1 MHWPRRSL
9 KYVSHALRTWT
20 HSSFSRGL
28 VSSAS
33 RLSSIEVLGNTYL
46 SDNTTNITPS
56 IISKVPERLYSR
68 PGHPI
73 HILKSLIESHFNQ
86 HGGAGAFECPS
97 ADTFSPLVTPK
108 QNFDDLSFPPD
119 HPGRSLQDSYYVNR
133 DLLLRTHTSAHEVEL
148 FAGGYKNWLLTADV
162 YRRDEIDA
170 SHYPVFHQME
180 GASLFSTS
188 PSGINTLQDNIEY
201 TRYATDQRDLEIE
214 DLTVIDKENPY
225 QSCHDPKQVDL
236 VIESLKL
243 SINGLLLKLF
253 RDAVG
258 VSRGVPL
265 RVRWIPAYFP
275 FTSPSYEVEVF
286 FNGKW
291 LEILGCGVVQQAT
304 LQHASQCKMS

>member
-1 MHWPRRSL
+1 MSIGLHRSS
-9 KYVSHALRTWT
+9 KHASHAFRSWT
-20 HSSFSRGL
+20 KTFHCRGL
-28 VSSAS
+28 AIPAS
-33 RLSSIEVLGNTYL
+33 RPSSINILDGTYAT
-46 SDNTTNITPS
+46 DDTTNITPS
-56 IISKVPERLYSR
+56 IISKLPERLYSR

-86 HGGAGAFECPS
+86 RGALNAFHCPS
-97 ADTFSPLVTPK
+97 ADNFSPLVTPK

-133 DLLLRTHTSAHEVEL
+133 NLLLRTHTSAHEVKL
-148 FAGGYKNWLLTADV
+148 FASGHRNWLFSADV

-180 GASLFSTS
+180 GASLFSADVTGMKELTDS
-188 PSGINTLQDNIEY
+188 IEY
-201 TRYATDQRDLEIE
+201 TRYATDQRVLEIE
-214 DLTVIDKENPY
+214 DLTVINEENPY
-225 QSCHDPKQVDL
+225 QLNHDPEQVDL

-243 SINGLLLKLF
+243 SINGLLVKLF
-253 RDAVG
+253 RDAAG
-258 VSRGVPL
+258 VSRAEPL

-291 LEILGCGVVQQAT
+291 LEILGCGVVQDAT
-304 LQHASQCKMS
+304 LQHASE